1 MKYSDEKEYSNK
13 DQDLITIIDKA
24 ITELVYEKTKLIKAY
39 NYYHGKRD
47 PEQFRHLEENYGI
60 GTPTSV
66 EFVPLVRKHV
76 DVLVGEYLTIP
87 VKPKVSCKDE
97 NTLSKINQ
105 DRNKFVHDQLAEK
118 IKEHLRNI
126 IKGEYGSN
134 PRLSEELND
143 LQESLN
149 TNFISEYEIAA
160 QNIVDWSLQSRDI
173 DFTNNRRILLTDLL
187 VTGTCY
193 YRTLE
198 SPSKHNV
205 DLKTLNPLH
214 TFLDRNF
221 NSKFHKNSQRV
232 VIRDYMTKNEILRH
246 YGELL
251 TKDDIE
257 SLDSSLIK
265 SQEASFVRSMGDSL
279 MGVHDPESEGILGGY
294 EVTPLYN
301 FSSGYKMRRFPV
313 YEVEWLQVDEENKKF
328 ITNRYRGVR
337 IGGDIYILIGKVKN
351 VTRTISDPTNCTLSV
366 NGVFYSDR
374 NGNPFSLILSTAS
387 LQDKWDVINFYKDN
401 LISES
406 GTKGDWIDLAY
417 LPTVLGTDLAE
428 RVMKWKAYK
437 KQGTALIDSS
447 QEGIPPMNTTF
458 GGYDDTVSYN
468 AMQALD
474 MALER
479 IENTCSTITGVFR
492 EKLGGIEQRDAVT
505 NVQVGIRQST
515 HITKQYFYMMDLMTR
530 EMLLDLL
537 DVCKIVYK
545 KGITGSLILGDRL
558 NAVFTALPEY
568 YTISDFDV
576 HISETSEVMQEAE
589 TIKQLSFE
597 FSKNNNI
604 DPEIIIDI
612 ITSKSLTK
620 MKQDVKTALK
630 KKRDEIGGVAQLQQ
644 QLEQANQQMQQM
656 QQEAQKLQQEVQ
668 RLNQEKL
675 NLDKAK
681 LDHDKEIGWYKAKN
695 EKSFKDKEIELKEKH
710 IQAEVLELYDG
721 NPNNDEVKN
730 I

>member
-1 MKYSDEKEYSNK
+1 MKYNDQTEYSES
-13 DQDLITIIDKA
+13 DQELITIIDKA
-24 ITELVYEKTKLIKAY
+24 ITDLVYEKVKLIKAY

-76 DVLVGEYLTIP
+76 DVLIGEYLTIP
-87 VKPKVSCKDE
+87 VRPKVSCKDE
-97 NTLSKINQ
+97 TTLSKINQ
-105 DRNKFVHDQLAEK
+105 DKLDYVNNQLTAK
-118 IKEHLRNI
+118 IQEHFRDIL
-126 IKGEYGSN
+126 KGEANFN
-134 PRLSEELND
+134 PKLSEELD
-143 LQESLN
+143 ELHKTLE

-160 QNIVDWSLQSRDI
+160 QNIVDWSLQDRKL

-198 SPSKHNV
+198 SPAKNNV
-205 DLKTLNPLH
+205 DLKVLNPLH

-232 VIRDYMTKNEILRH
+232 VIRDYMTKNEILRDF
-246 YGELL
+246 GDLL
-251 TKDDIE
+251 TAEDID
-257 SLDSSLIK
+257 SLDSSILK
-265 SQEASFVRSMGDSL
+265 SQESSYIRSLGDSVI
-279 MGVHDPESEGILGGY
+279 GVIDPDTDGILGGF

-301 FSSGYKMRRFPV
+301 FNSGYKLRRFPV
-313 YEVEWLQVDEENKKF
+313 YDVEWLQVDKEKGKF
-328 ITNRYRGVR
+328 VTNRYRGIR

-351 VTRTISDPTNCTLSV
+351 VTRTVNDPTNCTLSV

-374 NGNPFSLILSTAS
+374 NGNPFSLILATAN

-401 LISES
+401 LMSES
-406 GTKGDWIDLAY
+406 GTKGDWVDIAY
-417 LPTVLGTDLAE
+417 LPSVLGAE
-428 RVMKWKAYK
+428 LTERIMKWKAYK
-437 KQGTALIDSS
+437 KQGFALIDSS

-458 GGYDDTVSYN
+458 GGFDDTLSYQ

-474 MALER
+474 LALER

-515 HITKQYFYMMDLMTR
+515 HITKQYFYMMDLVTR
-530 EMLLDLL
+530 EILVDIL
-537 DVCKIVYK
+537 DVCKVVYK
-545 KGITGSLILGDRL
+545 EGITGSLILGDRL

-568 YTISDFDV
+568 YTITDFDV
-576 HISETSEVMQEAE
+576 HISETSEVLQETE
-589 TIKQLSFE
+589 TLKQLSFE
-597 FSKNNNI
+597 FTKNNNI

-620 MKQDVKTALK
+620 MKQDVKTAIK
-630 KKRDEIGGVAQLQQ
+630 KKRDEDTGIAQMQQ
-644 QLEQANQQMQQM
+644 QLEQAKQQMQQL

-675 NLDKAK
+675 AMEKTK
-681 LDHDKEIGWYKAKN
+681 LNHEMEIGWFKAKN
-695 EKSFKDKEIELKEKH
+695 EKTFKDKEIELKEKH
-710 IQAEVLELYDG
+710 IQAEVLELYD
-721 NPNNDEVKN
+721 NNLSNDEIKN

>member
-1 MKYSDEKEYSNK
+1 MKYSEKE
-13 DQDLITIIDKA
+13 QDLIECIDKA
-24 ITELVYEKTKLIKAY
+24 ITELVYEKVKLIKAY

-87 VKPKVSCKDE
+87 VVPKVSCKDE
-97 NTLSKINQ
+97 KTLSRINQ
-105 DRNKFVHDQLAEK
+105 DRLSYVNAALEDK
-118 IKEHLRNI
+118 IKEHLRSI
-126 IKGEYGSN
+126 IRGEQTSN
-134 PRLSEELND
+134 PKLSQELDD
-143 LQESLN
+143 LQASLED
-149 TNFISEYEIAA
+149 NFISEFEIAA
-160 QNIVDWSLQSRDI
+160 QNVVDWSMQNRDI
-173 DFTNNRRILLTDLL
+173 DFVNNRKILLTDLL

-205 DLKTLNPLH
+205 ELRILNPLH

-221 NSKFHKNSQRV
+221 YSKFHKNSQRV
-232 VIRDYMTKNEILRH
+232 VIRDYMTKNEILRN

-251 TKDDIE
+251 SREDIE
-257 SLDSSLIK
+257 SLESSVLK
-265 SQEASFVRSMGDSL
+265 SNESSYIRNFGDSVV
-279 MGVHDPESEGILGGY
+279 GIADPESDGILGGF

-301 FSSGYKMRRFPV
+301 FNSGFKLRRFPV
-313 YEVEWLQVDEENKKF
+313 YDVEWLQVDEEDGKF
-328 ITNRYRGVR
+328 ITNRYRGIR
-337 IGGDIYILIGKVKN
+337 IGAEIYILIGKVKN
-351 VTRTISDPTNCTLSV
+351 VTRTVSDPTNCTLSV

-406 GTKGDWIDLAY
+406 GSKGDWIDLAY
-417 LPTVLGTDLAE
+417 LPNVLGTDLAE
-428 RVMKWKAYK
+428 KLMKWKAYK
-437 KQGTALIDSS
+437 KQGIAIIDSS
-447 QEGIPPMNTTF
+447 QEGMPPMNTTF
-458 GGYDDTVSYN
+458 GGYDDTIEYN

-479 IENTCSTITGVFR
+479 IEMTCSSITGVFR

-530 EMLLDLL
+530 EMLLDIL
-537 DVCKIVYK
+537 DVCKVVYK
-545 KGITGSLILGDRL
+545 KGITGTLVLGDRL
-558 NAVFTALPEY
+558 NKVFTALPEH
-568 YTISDFDV
+568 YTVTDFDI
-576 HISETSEVMQEAE
+576 HISETSEIIQEAE
-589 TIKQLSFE
+589 TLKQLSFE
-597 FSKNNNI
+597 FTKNNNI
-604 DPEIIIDI
+604 DPEIVIDI

-630 KKRDEIGGVAQLQQ
+630 RKREEAGGMMQLQQ
-644 QLEQANQQMQQM
+644 QLEQADQQMQQL
-656 QQEAQKLQQEVQ
+656 QTEAQKLQQEVE
-668 RLNQEKL
+668 RLNAEKINIEKEKL
-675 NLDKAK
+675 NHL
-681 LDHDKEIGWYKAKN
+681 KELEWYKARAAKEFN
-695 EKSFKDKEIELKEKH
+695 DQKIVNDKKRIEAEIL
-710 IQAEVLELYDG
+710 QLYDN
-721 NPNNDEVKN
+721 NPFNDEIKN
-730 I
+730 N

>member
-1 MKYSDEKEYSNK
+1 MKYSEKE
-13 DQDLITIIDKA
+13 QDLIECIDKA
-24 ITELVYEKTKLIKAY
+24 ITELVYEKVKLIKAY

-87 VKPKVSCKDE
+87 VVPKVSCKDE
-97 NTLSKINQ
+97 KTLSRINQ
-105 DRNKFVHDQLAEK
+105 DRLSYVNDALEDK
-118 IKEHLRNI
+118 IKEHLRSI
-126 IKGEYGSN
+126 LRGEQTSN
-134 PRLSEELND
+134 PKLSQELDD
-143 LQESLN
+143 LQASMED
-149 TNFISEYEIAA
+149 NFISEFEIAA
-160 QNIVDWSLQSRDI
+160 QNVVDWSMQNRDI
-173 DFTNNRRILLTDLL
+173 DFVNNRKILLTDLL

-198 SPSKHNV
+198 SPSEHNV
-205 DLKTLNPLH
+205 ELRILNPLH

-221 NSKFHKNSQRV
+221 YSKFHKHSQRV
-232 VIRDYMTKNEILRH
+232 VIRDYMTKNEILRN

-251 TKDDIE
+251 SREDIDSLE
-257 SLDSSLIK
+257 SSVLKSNESSYIRN
-265 SQEASFVRSMGDSL
+265 FGDSVI
-279 MGVHDPESEGILGGY
+279 GVADPESDGILGGF

-301 FSSGYKMRRFPV
+301 FNSGFKLRRFPV
-313 YEVEWLQVDEENKKF
+313 YDVEWLQVDEEDGKF
-328 ITNRYRGVR
+328 ITNRYRGIR
-337 IGGDIYILIGKVKN
+337 IGAEIYILIGKVKN
-351 VTRTISDPTNCTLSV
+351 VTRTVSDPANCTLSV

-406 GTKGDWIDLAY
+406 GSKGDWIDLAY
-417 LPTVLGTDLAE
+417 LPNVLGTDLAE
-428 RVMKWKAYK
+428 KLMKWKAYK
-437 KQGTALIDSS
+437 KQGIAIIDSS
-447 QEGIPPMNTTF
+447 QEGMPPMNTTF
-458 GGYDDTVSYN
+458 GGYDDTIEYN

-479 IENTCSTITGVFR
+479 IEMTCSSITGVFR

-530 EMLLDLL
+530 EMLLDIL
-537 DVCKIVYK
+537 DVCKVVYK
-545 KGITGSLILGDRL
+545 KGITGTLVLGDRL
-558 NAVFTALPEY
+558 NKVFTALPEH
-568 YTISDFDV
+568 YTVTDFDI
-576 HISETSEVMQEAE
+576 HISETSEIIQEAE
-589 TIKQLSFE
+589 TLKQLSFE

-604 DPEIIIDI
+604 DPEIVIDI

-630 KKRDEIGGVAQLQQ
+630 RKREEEGGMMQMQQ
-644 QLEQANQQMQQM
+644 QIEQAGQQMQQL
-656 QQEAQKLQQEVQ
+656 QTEAQKLQQEVE
-668 RLNQEKL
+668 RLNAEKINIEKEKL
-675 NLDKAK
+675 NHL
-681 LDHDKEIGWYKAKN
+681 KEIEWYKARAAKEFN
-695 EKSFKDKEIELKEKH
+695 DKKIANDNKRIEAEIL
-710 IQAEVLELYDG
+710 QLYDA
-721 NPNNDEVKN
+721 NPYNDEIKN
-730 I
+730 N

>member
-1 MKYSDEKEYSNK
+1 
-13 DQDLITIIDKA
+13 
-24 ITELVYEKTKLIKAY
+24 
-39 NYYHGKRD
+39 
-47 PEQFRHLEENYGI
+47 
-60 GTPTSV
+60 
-66 EFVPLVRKHV
+66 
-76 DVLVGEYLTIP
+76 
-87 VKPKVSCKDE
+87 
-97 NTLSKINQ
+97 
-105 DRNKFVHDQLAEK
+105 
-118 IKEHLRNI
+118 
-126 IKGEYGSN
+126 
-134 PRLSEELND
+134 
-143 LQESLN
+143 
-149 TNFISEYEIAA
+149 
-160 QNIVDWSLQSRDI
+160 
-173 DFTNNRRILLTDLL
+173 
-187 VTGTCY
+187 
-193 YRTLE
+193 
-198 SPSKHNV
+198 
-205 DLKTLNPLH
+205 
-214 TFLDRNF
+214 
-221 NSKFHKNSQRV
+221 
-232 VIRDYMTKNEILRH
+232 
-246 YGELL
+246 
-251 TKDDIE
+251 
-257 SLDSSLIK
+257 
-265 SQEASFVRSMGDSL
+265 
-279 MGVHDPESEGILGGY
+279 
-294 EVTPLYN
+294 
-301 FSSGYKMRRFPV
+301 
-313 YEVEWLQVDEENKKF
+313 
-328 ITNRYRGVR
+328 
-337 IGGDIYILIGKVKN
+337 
-351 VTRTISDPTNCTLSV
+351 
-366 NGVFYSDR
+366 
-374 NGNPFSLILSTAS
+374 
-387 LQDKWDVINFYKDN
+387 
-401 LISES
+401 
-406 GTKGDWIDLAY
+406 
-417 LPTVLGTDLAE
+417 
-428 RVMKWKAYK
+428 
-437 KQGTALIDSS
+437 
-447 QEGIPPMNTTF
+447 MNTTF

-681 LDHDKEIGWYKAKN
+681 LDHDKEIG
-695 EKSFKDKEIELKEKH
+695 
-710 IQAEVLELYDG
+710 
-721 NPNNDEVKN
+721 
-730 I
+730 